1 MIIVCPKCSTRLQVD
16 QEKSPNRPF
25 NVRCPK
31 CNATITSGTSA
42 GSGGASPALEQSALA
57 VGGSPATDHPRF
69 EPTTARTYES
79 PVKAAQSVEGGSAN
93 EALQMLAEL
102 LSQGGA
108 RESQKPGSRPAWDKR
123 KAMVCASEPYREHV
137 AGKLTEIGFQVYV
150 AEDTRQ
156 AIETMRSKQMDVV
169 LLEPQFD
176 PAEQGSAF
184 VVREVNVLRPNQR
197 RRLFFVLLSPSLRT
211 MDAHAAFLNNA
222 NAIININDLN
232 DLDRVMDVSLRDFN
246 ELYREFFS
254 AFGLTA
260 L

>member
-1 MIIVCPKCSTRLQVD
+1 MIIVCPKCSTRLQVE
-16 QEKSPNRPF
+16 EKSPNRSF

-31 CNATITSGTSA
+31 CNATISSGA
-42 GSGGASPALEQSALA
+42 PNPALDQSALGI
-57 VGGSPATDHPRF
+57 GGSPSTDHPRF
-69 EPTTARTYES
+69 EQPTARAYES
-79 PVKAAQSVEGGSAN
+79 PAKTATVEAGSAN
-93 EALQMLAEL
+93 EALQVLAQL
-102 LSQGGA
+102 LAKSGGGKNENPGA
-108 RESQKPGSRPAWDKR
+108 RPSWNKR
-123 KAMVCASEPYREHV
+123 KALVCVSEPYRESV
-137 AGKLTEIGFQVYV
+137 AKRLSENDYEVYV

-169 LLEPQFD
+169 LLDPQFD

-211 MDAHAAFLNNA
+211 MDAHAAFLNNV
-222 NAIININDLN
+222 NAIVNINDL
-232 DLDRVMDVSLRDFN
+232 DELDRVMDIALREFN

-254 AFGLTA
+254 ASGLTA

>member
-31 CNATITSGTSA
+31 CNATIS
-42 GSGGASPALEQSALA
+42 SGGVSPALEQSALA

-69 EPTTARTYES
+69 EQNTARAYES
-79 PVKAAQSVEGGSAN
+79 PTKPQAVEAGSAN
-93 EALQMLAEL
+93 DALQMLAEM
-102 LSQGGA
+102 LSQGAG
-108 RESQKPGSRPAWDKR
+108 REPQKPGSRPSWDKR
-123 KAMVCASEPYREHV
+123 KALVCASEPYRDPV
-137 AGKLTEIGFQVYV
+137 ARKLTDMGVEVFV

-156 AIETMRSKQMDVV
+156 AIETMRSKQLDVV

-184 VVREVNVLRPNQR
+184 VVREVNVLRPAQR
-197 RRLFFVLLSPSLRT
+197 RRLFFVLLSPSMRT
-211 MDAHAAFLNNA
+211 MDAHAAFLNNV
-222 NAIININDLN
+222 NAIVNINDL
-232 DLDRVMDVSLRDFN
+232 DELDRVMDIALREYN
-246 ELYREFFS
+246 ELYREFYA
-254 AFGLTA
+254 AFGLPA

>member
-31 CNATITSGTSA
+31 CNSTISSD
-42 GSGGASPALEQSALA
+42 GAALEQSALN

-69 EPTTARTYES
+69 EQPTARAYEPAAKSGGALEAAS
-79 PVKAAQSVEGGSAN
+79 PN

-102 LSQGGA
+102 LAKSTGRQTENPGA
-108 RESQKPGSRPAWDKR
+108 RPSWDKR
-123 KAMVCASEPYREHV
+123 KALLCASEIYREPV
-137 AGKLTEIGFQVYV
+137 ARKLSESGYEVYV

-156 AIETMRSKQMDVV
+156 AVETMRSKQMDVV

-184 VVREVNVLRPNQR
+184 VVREVNVQRPNQR

-211 MDAHAAFLNNA
+211 MDAHAAFLNNV
-222 NAIININDLN
+222 NAIVNVNDLD
-232 DLDRVMDVSLRDFN
+232 DLDRVMDVALREYN
-246 ELYREFFS
+246 ELYREFYS